1 MRDLFLSLS
10 QLENNLIEAYGV
22 TLNEAMLL
30 CAIGDESVSAKT
42 IIERIGLTPSHT
54 SKVIKAVEEKG
65 LIKRAL
71 GEKDKREMYFT
82 LTRNAKNSLARIKQE
97 GVDVPDLLLPLLND
111 YQPDEKE

>member
-1 MRDLFLSLS
+1 MRDLFLALS
-10 QLENNLIEAYGV
+10 QLENNLIESYGV

-30 CAIGDESVSAKT
+30 CAIGDETVAAKT
-42 IIERIGLTPSHT
+42 IIERIGLTASHT

-65 LIKRAL
+65 MIKRAL

-82 LTRNAKNSLARIKQE
+82 LTRNAKSAIDRMKDE

-111 YQPDEKE
+111 YEKNETK